1 VPITHSVHG
10 ERELPLEAE
19 TPISFSHLV
28 HTLRAYA
35 VVIIVSMIGVVIAY
49 SIVAVALYLL
59 APTLKTT
66 SLSFRLDFEGAERRQ
81 FPNGLRFSPSEIV
94 GAPVLVKVFDDN
106 HLERFTNFGNFS
118 RSIVILES
126 NPAYELLSAQFQ
138 SRLADPKLTPVDRER
153 IENDFEMKR
162 ASLAKNEYSINYL
175 HGFDREMPETL
186 IRKVLSD
193 TLATW
198 AQFAVNEQ
206 HALDYRVSVLSPQ
219 ILEVPSVEPDDYI
232 TRIQVLRSKVFRIID
247 NIGEL
252 QKMPGADLAR
262 TRDHLSLDEIQFRL
276 EEIVRFRFEPLVG
289 LVRNSGLIANPALT
303 IRFLENQLA
312 YDQRLLQARQSEA
325 DIIRQAL
332 AVYTEQRGESLTA
345 DGNVT
350 AGRTGAAR
358 PTGETVMPQLSDSF
372 IDRLLTLTTQSAD
385 TQYRQHLVNDYRL
398 ATTKMIPLQQVVAYD
413 TQILNE
419 VRNSAVATQRSDPSV
434 VQRQIE
440 QSVDEVR
447 QLIVKMNEIYQVV
460 SRNTNP
466 STQIYAVTDTP
477 VSRTETAFS
486 ASRLLMY
493 GVLVL
498 LVAFPITVVACLLHN
513 RVREEE
519 AEEGYLEEGAL
530 PQAGS

>member
-1 VPITHSVHG
+1 MPTTHSVHG
-10 ERELPLEAE
+10 ERELPLESE
-19 TPISFSHLV
+19 TPISFSHLF

-35 VVIIVSMIGVVIAY
+35 VVIVLSMTGVVIAY
-49 SIVAVALYLL
+49 SIVAIALYLF

-94 GAPVLVKVFDDN
+94 SAPVLVKVFDAN

-126 NPAYELLSAQFQ
+126 NPAFELLSAQFQ
-138 SRLADPKLTPVDRER
+138 SRLADPKLSPIDRER

-175 HGFDREMPETL
+175 RGFDRGMPETL

-198 AQFAVNEQ
+198 AQFAINEQ

-247 NIGEL
+247 NVGEL

-262 TRDHLSLDEIQFRL
+262 TSDHLSLDEIQFRL

-325 DIIRQAL
+325 DVIRQAL
-332 AVYTEQRGESLTA
+332 AVYTEQRGESMASAANGT
-345 DGNVT
+345 N
-350 AGRTGAAR
+350 GRTGAAR
-358 PTGETVMPQLSDSF
+358 ATGETVMPQLSDSF

-398 ATTKMIPLQQVVAYD
+398 ATTKMIPLQQAVAYD

-419 VRNSAVATQRSDPSV
+419 VRNSPVAAQRSDPSV
-434 VQRQIE
+434 VQRQLE
-440 QSVDEVR
+440 QSVAEVR
-447 QLIVKMNEIYQVV
+447 KLILKMNEIYQVV

-486 ASRLLMY
+486 ARRLLLY
-493 GVLVL
+493 GILVL
-498 LVAFPITVVACLLHN
+498 LIAFPITVVACLLHN

-519 AEEGYLEEGAL
+519 AEEGYEEGAVVE
-530 PQAGS
+530 AGS